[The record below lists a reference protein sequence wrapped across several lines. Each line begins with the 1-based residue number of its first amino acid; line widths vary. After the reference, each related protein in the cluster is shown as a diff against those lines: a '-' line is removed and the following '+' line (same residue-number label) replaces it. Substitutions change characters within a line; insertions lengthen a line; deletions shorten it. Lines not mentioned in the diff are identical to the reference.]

1 MASQL
6 KLFDDDPAPKPEK
19 EKKRTDASHAA
30 SPCWK
35 ASVVYHEGAEGTF
48 DYLIPEDLL
57 ELVRPGERLYVPL
70 GVSNRIVVAWC
81 IATSFGPPP
90 LTAKGKPIRLKPVSE
105 VIDKEPLLSPKM
117 LDLARWLSKRYFC
130 PLGTVMETILP
141 AGVRR
146 QAGTRQA
153 TVYRVIENLSE
164 RLAQLESLRNR
175 EQKKRR
181 VSVLTPK
188 QRMALDVLQKSP
200 EPMTLRELAH
210 SARTSDVPILA
221 LREMGLL
228 RAERVRRKSKIF
240 EELQKEIPRTAP
252 LELNADQAKAVARIT
267 DYVRTGT
274 YKTIL
279 LHGVT
284 GSGKTEV
291 YLQTIAEAVRL
302 GKQAI
307 VLVPEISLTPQTVRR
322 FRQRFD
328 SVAVLHSHL
337 TDIERHIE
345 WRRIS
350 EGKAQVV
357 IGARSAVFAPLDR
370 LGLIV
375 IDEEH
380 ETSFKQGELPRYH
393 AREAARYRAWQEGI
407 PLLLGSAT
415 PSLESWH
422 HAQRGEY
429 DLISMPRRVNGYP
442 LPNVS
447 LLDLRSSGEAG
458 FAHGAIH
465 RKLAMAIQ
473 DAIDENGQVILFLN
487 RRGYSTRI
495 QCPRCGEVVKCPNCD
510 VPLTHHRSENAAICH
525 YCDFEM
531 PIPRRCP
538 NPDCSGGRDILFS
551 GFGTQR
557 LEKELADRFGA
568 PVLRMDMDTMRGR
581 GAHEKALDAFRRGDY
596 KILLG
601 TQMIAKGLD
610 FPNVLLVGVISADT
624 SLYHPD
630 FRASERTFHLITQ
643 VAGRTGRGERG
654 GRVIVQT
661 FAPDHPAITAA
672 ARHDFHAFA
681 SEELANRQKVGYPPY
696 TELVRFIIRG
706 KDDEKTE
713 SFAALLAD
721 TLRASLRGTK
731 DSNGTPLP
739 FRLLGPAPAVF
750 PKLRGLWRWHI
761 HIHSAFGAAMREA
774 IRRALA
780 QKIDKPDGVEWVVDV
795 DPIDML

>member
-1 MASQL
+1 MAPQL
-6 KLFDDDPAPKPEK
+6 RLFEDDPAPKPEK
-19 EKKRTDASHAA
+19 KPGKNGPA

-35 ASVVYHEGAEGTF
+35 ASVVYQEGAEGVF
-48 DYLIPEDLL
+48 DYQIPEQLL
-57 ELVRPGERLYVPL
+57 SAVRPGERLLVPL
-70 GVSNRIVVAWC
+70 GASNRRVTAWC
-81 IATSFGPPP
+81 VGTSFGPPP
-90 LTAKGKPIRLKPVSE
+90 LSAKGKPVHLKPVRE
-105 VIDKEPLLSPKM
+105 VIDKEPLLTPKM

-146 QAGTRQA
+146 QAGTRPA
-153 TVYRVIENLSE
+153 TVYRVIDSLAEKIAELETLRKAEN
-164 RLAQLESLRNR
+164 
-175 EQKKRR
+175 KR
-181 VSVLTPK
+181 SPLLTPK
-188 QRMALDVLQKSP
+188 QRQVLNVLRNSP

-210 SARTSDVPILA
+210 AARTSDVPVRA
-221 LREMGLL
+221 LKEMGFFK
-228 RAERVRRKSKIF
+228 AERVRRKSRIF
-240 EELQKEIPRTAP
+240 EELQKQIPRTSP
-252 LELNADQAKAVARIT
+252 LALNGEQAGAVSRILSC
-267 DYVRTGT
+267 VESGT

-291 YLQTIAEAVRL
+291 YLQTIAEVVRR

-322 FRQRFD
+322 FRERFD
-328 SVAVLHSHL
+328 EVAVLHSHL
-337 TDIERHIE
+337 TDIERHVE

-407 PLLLGSAT
+407 PLVLGSAT

-429 DLISMPRRVNGYP
+429 ELISMPHRVNNYP
-442 LPNVS
+442 LPKVT
-447 LLDLRSSGEAG
+447 LLDLRSPAESG
-458 FAHGAIH
+458 FTHGAIH
-465 RKLAMAIQ
+465 RKLARAVQ
-473 DAIDENGQVILFLN
+473 DALDENGQVILFLN
-487 RRGYSTRI
+487 RRGFSTRI
-495 QCPRCGEVVKCPNCD
+495 QCPNCGEVIKCPNCD
-510 VPLTHHRSENAAICH
+510 IPLTHHRTENAAICH
-525 YCDFEM
+525 YCDYET

-538 NPDCSGGRDILFS
+538 NPKCSSGNILFS

-557 LEKELADRFGA
+557 LEKELADRFGT

-581 GAHEKALDAFRRGDY
+581 GAHEKALEAFRRGEY

-654 GRVIVQT
+654 GRVLVQT
-661 FAPDHPAITAA
+661 YAPEHPAIVAA
-672 ARHDFHAFA
+672 AHHDYGAFVA
-681 SEELANRQKVGYPPY
+681 EELANRQRVGYPPY
-696 TELVRFIIRG
+696 TELIRFIVRG
-706 KDDEKTE
+706 EDEQKTE
-713 SFAALLAD
+713 AFAASLAGA
-721 TLRASLRGTK
+721 LRTSLKEAK
-731 DSNGTPLP
+731 DNKGTPLP

-750 PKLRGLWRWHI
+750 PKLRGYWRWHI
-761 HIHSAFGAAMREA
+761 HIHSPFGAAMREA
-774 IRRALA
+774 VRRAVG
-780 QKIDKPDGVEWVVDV
+780 QKIEKPEGVEWVIDV

>member
-6 KLFDDDPAPKPEK
+6 KLFDDSAPPPKREK
-19 EKKRTDASHAA
+19 TPRSETPSAV

-35 ASVVYHEGAEGTF
+35 ASVVYQEGAEGVF
-48 DYLIPEDLL
+48 DYLIPEEFLS
-57 ELVRPGERLYVPL
+57 LVRPGERLYVPL
-70 GVSNRIVVAWC
+70 GVSNRRVVAWC

-90 LTAKGKPIRLKPVSE
+90 LSAKGKPVRLKPISKP
-105 VIDKEPLLSPKM
+105 IDEEPLLSPKM

-146 QAGTRQA
+146 QAGTRPT
-153 TVYRVIENLSE
+153 TVYRVADDLAE
-164 RLAQLESLRNR
+164 RLARLET
-175 EQKKRR
+175 QKADAKRR
-181 VSVLTPK
+181 APILTPK
-188 QRMALDVLQKSP
+188 QRLALDVLQKSP
-200 EPMTLRELAH
+200 EPMTLGELAR
-210 SARTSDVPILA
+210 SARTSDVPVRA
-221 LREMGLL
+221 LKEMGLL
-228 RAERVRRKSKIF
+228 QAERIRRKSKIF
-240 EELQKEIPRTAP
+240 EELQKEVPRTDP
-252 LELNADQAKAVARIT
+252 LDLNSDQAEAVARIT
-267 DYVRTGT
+267 RYVKTGT

-291 YLQTIAEAVRL
+291 YLQSIAEAVRI

-337 TDIERHIE
+337 TDIERHVE

-422 HAQRGEY
+422 HAQKGEY
-429 DLISMPRRVNGYP
+429 DLVTMPRRVNDYP
-442 LPNVS
+442 LPKVS
-447 LLDLRSSGEAG
+447 LLDLRTSGETG

-473 DAIDENGQVILFLN
+473 DALDANGQVILFLN

-510 VPLTHHRSENAAICH
+510 VPLTHHRTERAAICH
-525 YCDFEM
+525 YCDYET

-538 NPDCSGGRDILFS
+538 NPDCRGGGDILFS
-551 GFGTQR
+551 GFGTER
-557 LEKELADRFGA
+557 LEKELADRFAA
-568 PVLRMDMDTMRGR
+568 PLLRMDMDTMRGR
-581 GAHEKALDAFRRGDY
+581 GAHEKALEAFRRGEY

-661 FAPDHPAITAA
+661 YAPEHPAIVAA
-672 ARHDFHAFA
+672 AKHDFHAFA
-681 SEELANRQKVGYPPY
+681 AEELANRQKVGYPPF
-696 TELVRFIIRG
+696 TELVRFIVRG
-706 KDDEKTE
+706 EDGDKTE
-713 SFAALLAD
+713 SFAARLTD
-721 TLRASLRGTK
+721 RLRASLSEAK
-731 DSNGTPLP
+731 DNAGASLP
-739 FRLLGPAPAVF
+739 FRILGPAPAVF

-761 HIHSAFGAAMREA
+761 HIHSKFGAAMRES

-780 QKIDKPDGVEWVVDV
+780 EKIDKPDGVEWVIDV

>member
-1 MASQL
+1 MASQQR
-6 KLFDDDPAPKPEK
+6 LFDDDPAPDPKREK
-19 EKKRTDASHAA
+19 SPRVEKSYDQL
-30 SPCWK
+30 PCWK
-35 ASVVYHEGAEGTF
+35 ASVVYQEGAEGVF
-48 DYLIPEDLL
+48 DYRIPDDLL
-57 ELVRPGERLYVPL
+57 SLVRPGQRLLVPL
-70 GVSNRIVVAWC
+70 GVSNRKVEAWC
-81 IATSFGPPP
+81 VGTSFGPPP
-90 LTAKGKPIRLKPVSE
+90 ISAKGKPVRLKPISN

-117 LDLARWLSKRYFC
+117 LELARWLSKRYFC

-146 QAGTRQA
+146 QAGTRPT
-153 TVYRVIENLSE
+153 TVWRVVDNLSE
-164 RLAQLESLRNR
+164 KLAQLETQR
-175 EQKKRR
+175 ENAKRR
-181 VSVLTPK
+181 APLLTPK
-188 QRMALDVLQKSP
+188 QRLALDVLQQSP
-200 EPMTLRELAH
+200 EPMTLHELAR
-210 SARTSDVPILA
+210 SARTSDVPVRA
-221 LREMGLL
+221 LKEMGLL
-228 RAERVRRKSKIF
+228 RAERIRRKSKIF
-240 EELQKEIPRTAP
+240 EELQKEVPRTAP
-252 LELNADQAKAVARIT
+252 LELNADQAAAVARIT

-274 YKTIL
+274 FKTIL

-291 YLQTIAEAVRL
+291 YLQSIAEAVRL

-337 TDIERHIE
+337 TDIERHVE

-415 PSLESWH
+415 PSLESWY

-429 DLISMPRRVNGYP
+429 DLISMPRRVNNYP
-442 LPNVS
+442 LPQVS
-447 LLDLRSSGEAG
+447 LLDLRTSGEAG

-465 RKLAMAIQ
+465 RKLAMAIE
-473 DAIDENGQVILFLN
+473 DALDENGQVILFLN

-495 QCPRCGEVVKCPNCD
+495 QCPRCGEVMKCPNCD
-510 VPLTHHRSENAAICH
+510 VPLTHHRTERAAICH
-525 YCDFEM
+525 YCDYEA

-538 NPDCSGGRDILFS
+538 NPDCRGGGDILFS
-551 GFGTQR
+551 GFGTER
-557 LEKELADRFGA
+557 LEKELADRFSA

-581 GAHEKALDAFRRGDY
+581 GAHEKALAAFRRGEY

-661 FAPDHPAITAA
+661 YAPEHPAIVAA
-672 ARHDFHAFA
+672 ARHDFQAFVA
-681 SEELANRQKVGYPPY
+681 GELASRKRVGYPPF
-696 TELVRFIIRG
+696 TELIRIIVRG
-706 KDDEKTE
+706 EDGGKTE
-713 SFAALLAD
+713 SFAAHLAD
-721 TLRASLRGTK
+721 RLNASLAEAK
-731 DSNGTPLP
+731 DNAGAPLR
-739 FRLLGPAPAVF
+739 FRLMGPAPAVF

-761 HIHSAFGAAMREA
+761 HIRSAFGAAMREA

-780 QKIDKPDGVEWVVDV
+780 QKIDKPDGVEWVIDV